1 MGANFRTFGNLK
13 DIPKRELTES
23 EKIIMERYPEIE
35 IFRTEDSYCGG
46 KTKYRGARIYLFI
59 GKDEKG
65 NVIKHR
71 GKIQSA
77 LEAKDI
83 FGQVKRCDI
92 ALEKAQANFPN
103 YTFEI
108 IGYNDKSRPIYKIT
122 HYDDRL
128 KPIVT
133 SMLRDLSR
141 ENNPKDPFAIEYG
154 KYKKLD
160 KAREKM
166 PNYIIEFYD
175 LHDSHD
181 AKYIDCIVTYPN
193 NKYDLKPKIRKLNG
207 LAKGEDPFA
216 NDIRVLDTLEKS
228 RKLNKDYI
236 INLTDKYNGSM
247 IICSVEGI
255 SPQTKEKEIRY
266 MELNRLS
273 YGDNPFKN
281 DSWRDVSENTGY
293 FYILQCINKNKIGI
307 MYGVTIN
314 PYKRLLDHKKY
325 NKKINTKTTL
335 LGLYKNHESEDKNVI
350 LDLERNVKK
359 NIQMNYFSKN
369 ECSTNT
375 ETCKFNKYRELI
387 DMVNKYN
394 VIEEND
400 EDLLDLI
407 KQML

>member
-46 KTKYRGARIYLFI
+46 KTKDRGARIYLFI

-71 GKIQSA
+71 GKIRSA

-83 FGQVKRCDI
+83 FGQVKRCNI

-175 LHDSHD
+175 LHDFHD
-181 AKYIDCIVTYPN
+181 VKYIDCIVTYPN

-207 LAKGEDPFA
+207 LAKGEDLFA
-216 NDIRVLDTLEKS
+216 NDISVLDTLEKS

-273 YGDNPFKN
+273 YGVNPFKN
-281 DSWRDVSENTGY
+281 DSWRDVSE
-293 FYILQCINKNKIGI
+293 
-307 MYGVTIN
+307 
-314 PYKRLLDHKKY
+314 
-325 NKKINTKTTL
+325 
-335 LGLYKNHESEDKNVI
+335 
-350 LDLERNVKK
+350 
-359 NIQMNYFSKN
+359 
-369 ECSTNT
+369 
-375 ETCKFNKYRELI
+375 KYRIFLYI
-387 DMVNKYN
+387 TMYK
-394 VIEEND
+394 
-400 EDLLDLI
+400 
-407 KQML
+407 